1 MPNNPIQEINGFTR
15 DLFKPREHLSIP
27 EWAEKNLTLSARVTN
42 IPGAY
47 STNLTPYVREPLEA
61 FGDDS
66 VRRVCLVWGAQTS
79 KTTTIL
85 AGLAYRLA
93 ERPCPALW
101 VMPSEALARSFSET
115 RWLPMIDD
123 CPALAK
129 EKPDNTDK
137 IKILEQHFRKMSLW
151 FVGSNSPANLASRSV
166 SLLMLDEVDKYPE
179 AGSSKT
185 EAGALQLA
193 EARVSTYPNHLIIT
207 TSTPTTADSTIWS
220 EWLKGDMRFFFV
232 PCPHCG
238 LKQKLIWGQI
248 KWDDKAKLEDSVY
261 DFALVKSSAFYECEG
276 CKKPITD
283 GQKTA
288 MLRGGEWKATNPNG
302 EPARRSYHL
311 NGLYAPWVTFGSLA
325 VKFLQDKYA
334 GIVGLQDFI
343 NRVLAEPWLEHEQ
356 ERIEIKA
363 GGYKMGEVREGEKCV
378 MSVDVQESGGF
389 HTWVLVRAYNDEGKS
404 RMVWA
409 GRLETWGDI
418 EAKADEFKVQ
428 PKMVFIDS
436 GDQTRDVYYQCCL
449 HGWIALVGS
458 DRSSFSEIVGEQ
470 KVTRPFARISNGD
483 PLSGKAS
490 QSRAGWK
497 WRLCPVWRWS
507 NPSIKDIFSNLLHA
521 DGFVAD
527 DAPEVWHTHIRAEV
541 KVAVKNPLNGRTRMV
556 WKQIGKQNH
565 LLDCECMNIVGAGL
579 YKLLRISPAS
589 LTEEEINGEG

>member
-1 MPNNPIQEINGFTR
+1 MNPLAEINGFTR

-238 LKQKLIWGQI
+238 LKQKLIGGQI

-261 DFALVKSSAFYECEG
+261 DFALVKSSAYYKQLLYE
-276 CKKPITD
+276 
-283 GQKTA
+283 
-288 MLRGGEWKATNPNG
+288 
-302 EPARRSYHL
+302 
-311 NGLYAPWVTFGSLA
+311 
-325 VKFLQDKYA
+325 
-334 GIVGLQDFI
+334 
-343 NRVLAEPWLEHEQ
+343 
-356 ERIEIKA
+356 
-363 GGYKMGEVREGEKCV
+363 
-378 MSVDVQESGGF
+378 
-389 HTWVLVRAYNDEGKS
+389 NDS
-404 RMVWA
+404 
-409 GRLETWGDI
+409 T
-418 EAKADEFKVQ
+418 
-428 PKMVFIDS
+428 
-436 GDQTRDVYYQCCL
+436 
-449 HGWIALVGS
+449 H
-458 DRSSFSEIVGEQ
+458 
-470 KVTRPFARISNGD
+470 SNND
-483 PLSGKAS
+483 
-490 QSRAGWK
+490 
-497 WRLCPVWRWS
+497 
-507 NPSIKDIFSNLLHA
+507 
-521 DGFVAD
+521 
-527 DAPEVWHTHIRAEV
+527 
-541 KVAVKNPLNGRTRMV
+541 
-556 WKQIGKQNH
+556 
-565 LLDCECMNIVGAGL
+565 
-579 YKLLRISPAS
+579 
-589 LTEEEINGEG
+589 